1 MADELER
8 GAGYGIVADEL
19 EWRSLDLGGDGD
31 SDGGERLAA

>member
-19 EWRSLDLGGDGD
+19 EWRSLDLGDGD